1 MKRYTLLLCLLALP
15 IFAQIRAFTS
25 TLTAAG
31 TTQSVWAESNYHT
44 VQVVVSGSP
53 SACTVRLEGS
63 LDNNSWVDLS
73 GTQSCTTSPTM
84 FHVDG
89 KPVTYVRVNLL
100 SFTGASS
107 ATITY
112 KGTN

>member
-1 MKRYTLLLCLLALP
+1 
-15 IFAQIRAFTS
+15 
-25 TLTAAG
+25 
-31 TTQSVWAESNYHT
+31 
-44 VQVVVSGSP
+44 
-53 SACTVRLEGS
+53 
-63 LDNNSWVDLS
+63 
-73 GTQSCTTSPTM
+73 M